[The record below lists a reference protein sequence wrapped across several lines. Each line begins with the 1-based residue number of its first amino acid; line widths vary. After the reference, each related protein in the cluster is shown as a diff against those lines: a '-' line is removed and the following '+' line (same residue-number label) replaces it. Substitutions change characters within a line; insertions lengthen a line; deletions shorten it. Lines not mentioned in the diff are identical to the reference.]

1 MVNEPFTF
9 QFLPRAINMDLK
21 LYYCG
26 AENCPPGHSW
36 GPGVK
41 DHYKIHYVSSGKGT
55 FLCDGKEYTI
65 SPGDGFLICPDT
77 PCTYK
82 ADGDD
87 PWSYSWVAFSGMH
100 AQTYLKRAGLSR
112 SQPVFHCAGDAD
124 VQIRSCFA
132 NMLEASRYEHSRDMK
147 LLSAL
152 YAFLGIIIDH
162 VGAKTPEEYAANV
175 KEHYIYQAVNFIET
189 NYSHSINIE
198 DLARE
203 LNLNRKYMS
212 KLFKEIVGVTPQNY
226 LIRYRMERAAELMK
240 NTTLSIGEIA
250 QSVGYPDQLLFSRM
264 FKKVMGASP
273 RDHRKSA
280 VDVLHGT

>member
-26 AENCPPGHSW
+26 AENCQPGHQW

-55 FLCDGKEYTI
+55 FVCEGKTYEI
-65 SPGDGFLICPDT
+65 GQGSGFLICPDT
-77 PCTYK
+77 SCTYQ
-82 ADGDD
+82 ADVDD
-87 PWSYSWVAFSGMH
+87 PWSYSWVAFNGMH
-100 AQTYLKRAGLSR
+100 AETYLKRAGLSR
-112 SQPVFHCAGDAD
+112 SQPVFNCAGEAEAR
-124 VQIRSCFA
+124 ISSCF
-132 NMLEASRYEHSRDMK
+132 NGMLAAGRSENSRDIK
-147 LLSAL
+147 LLSVL
-152 YAFLGIIIDH
+152 YEFLGLIIDT
-162 VGAKTPEEYAANV
+162 VGPKTPEEYAVNV
-175 KEHYIYQAVNFIET
+175 KEHYIHQAVNFIEM

-198 DLARE
+198 DLASE

-240 NTTLSIGEIA
+240 NTSLSIGEIA

-264 FKKVMGASP
+264 FKKVMGAAP
-273 RDHRKSA
+273 REHRKLA
-280 VDVLHGT
+280 VDSASV